1 MTCKK
6 GELSILHMFD
16 IECRVKSQFTQLD
29 MQYDVLFIEI
39 WWYFD
44 FWNSQPIDE
53 FLNRIDMR

>member
-39 WWYFD
+39 
-44 FWNSQPIDE
+44 
-53 FLNRIDMR
+53 